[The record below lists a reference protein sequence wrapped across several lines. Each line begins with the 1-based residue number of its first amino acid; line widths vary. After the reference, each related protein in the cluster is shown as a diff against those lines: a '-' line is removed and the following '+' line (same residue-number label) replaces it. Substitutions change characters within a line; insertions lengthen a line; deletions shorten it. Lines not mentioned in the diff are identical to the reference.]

1 MVNIQAAG
9 RNITCNRGA
18 NLRQVLLK
26 NGIDVYNGNAKVIN
40 CRGIGTCRTCAVVI
54 EGEVS
59 EPKWREKAR
68 LSVPPHAPNS
78 QKRLSCQ
85 LKVLGDIKVTK
96 YNGFWGQGSEI
107 VWSPE
112 GKKTS

>member
-1 MVNIQAAG
+1 MVKIQAQG
-9 RNITCNRGA
+9 KIISCDTGA

-26 NGIDVYNGNAKVIN
+26 NNVNVHNGNASIIN
-40 CRGIGTCRTCAVVI
+40 CRSIGTCGTCAVEI
-54 EGEVS
+54 EGKVS
-59 EPKWREKAR
+59 QPQWREKAR
-68 LSVPPHAPNS
+68 LSAPPHSPNS

-85 LKVLGDIKVTK
+85 VKVLGDIKVTK

-112 GKKTS
+112 S